1 MLAALGAAAQEPTKL
16 VQRMDLSS
24 QKYLMIHVGGEYASV
39 AIYQDTVDYVAV
51 RNPLWNDS
59 AQTSQPLLN

>member
-1 MLAALGAAAQEPTKL
+1 MKRIILTLLMLAALGAAAQEPTKL

-24 QKYLMIHVGGEYASV
+24 QKYLTIHVGGEYASV

-51 RNPLWNDS
+51 RNPL
-59 AQTSQPLLN
+59 